1 MMGLDMYAYSVSKV
15 GTDFEIPEGAEKT
28 DIAYW
33 RKHNMLHGWMEDL
46 YRELGGSKEDF
57 NCVPLLLTEERLLKL
72 KAAIENETLAGRS
85 GFFFG
90 STDYDY
96 QGYMKENDLRFV
108 NEALVIV
115 QSGGAVYYDS
125 WW

>member
-1 MMGLDMYAYSVSKV
+1 MGLDMYAYAVSKV

-72 KAAIENETLAGRS
+72 KAAIENETLTPRE

-90 STDYDY
+90 RTDY
-96 QGYMKENDLRFV
+96 QGMTKEQDLKFV
-108 NEALVIV
+108 NHALEIV
-115 QSGGAVYYDS
+115 HSGRAVYYDS